1 MDWLITILGIIA
13 LIVLHEAGHFA
24 AAKAV
29 GMRVERFS
37 LFFPPSIVKLRRGET
52 EYAIGAIPLGG
63 YVKIAGM
70 SPVELQYADLRE
82 AEGAYYMKAPWR
94 RIVVI
99 LAGPAV
105 NIAIAFVLFGAVLL
119 SSGLASGKETLVNLN
134 PGLHVLG
141 APSTEVGAVIEGYP
155 AAGVLHPGDRILTID
170 GRRAS
175 VSATERVV
183 AADRCAGGL
192 LDGCR
197 GAKRVQ
203 LTIRRDGRTLPV
215 AIVPRYSARAHRM
228 LIGIDFAPRVKSF
241 GPLAA
246 AGGSISSMWKATEET
261 VAGLGR
267 AVASSKERSHLKSI
281 VGITQVTEEAV
292 ASGPGRAL
300 VVLGY
305 VSLVLGVL
313 NLFPFLPLDG
323 GHIVWSLAE
332 KLRGRRVSMATM
344 WRVSSVGLLLMA
356 FLVVNG
362 FSNDISRLLG

>member
-13 LIVLHEAGHFA
+13 LIILHEAGHFA

-37 LFFPPSIVKLRRGET
+37 LFFPPSILKVKRGET
-52 EYAIGAIPLGG
+52 EYAIGALPLGG

-70 SPVELQYADLRE
+70 SPLELERTDLRE
-82 AEGAYYMKAPWR
+82 ADGAYYMKSPWR

-99 LAGPAV
+99 LAGPVV
-105 NIAIAFVLFGAVLL
+105 NIVIAFVLFGVVLL
-119 SSGLASGKETLVNLN
+119 SGGLASGKETLMNLN
-134 PGLHVLG
+134 PGLNALR
-141 APSTEVGAVIEGYP
+141 SDTQVGAIVEGYP
-155 AAGVLHPGDRILTID
+155 AEGRLELGDRILTVNGQKATVGSAQRAID
-170 GRRAS
+170 
-175 VSATERVV
+175 
-183 AADRCAGGL
+183 ADRCAGKL
-192 LDGCR
+192 VQGCSAAR
-197 GAKRVQ
+197 PVE
-203 LTIRRDGRTLPV
+203 LTVSRHGHVVPV
-215 AIVPRYSARAHRM
+215 SITPRYDARIGKM
-228 LIGIDFAPRVKSF
+228 LVGIDFGVAPKSF
-241 GPLAA
+241 GLAAA
-246 AGGSISSMWKATEET
+246 AGGSISTMWKATEET
-261 VAGLGR
+261 IAGLGR
-267 AVASSKERSHLKSI
+267 AVTSPKERSHLKSI

-323 GHIVWSLAE
+323 GHIVWSVAE

-356 FLVVNG
+356 FLVING
-362 FSNDISRLLG
+362 FSNDISKLVG

>member
-37 LFFPPSIVKLRRGET
+37 LFFPPSIVKVKRGET

-70 SPVELQYADLRE
+70 SPIELHGTDLRE
-82 AEGAYYMKAPWR
+82 SDGAYYMKAPWR

-99 LAGPAV
+99 LAGPFV
-105 NIAIAFVLFGAVLL
+105 NLLIAFVLFAVVLGGGGLL
-119 SSGLASGKETLVNLN
+119 TGKETLMNLN
-134 PGLHVLG
+134 PALNALR
-141 APSTEVGAVIEGYP
+141 PSTQVGGIYKGYP
-155 AAGVLHPGDRILTID
+155 ADGVLQLGDRILTID
-170 GRRAS
+170 GRKVAIAS
-175 VSATERVV
+175 AQRIIG
-183 AADRCAGGL
+183 ADRCEGRL
-192 LDGCR
+192 VEGCR
-197 GAKRVQ
+197 GGRPLSLTVSRHGKVVP
-203 LTIRRDGRTLPV
+203 LTIT
-215 AIVPRYSARAHRM
+215 PRYSAEARKM
-228 LIGIDFAPRVKSF
+228 LIGIGFKLDAKSF
-241 GPLAA
+241 GLASA
-246 AGGSISSMWKATEET
+246 VGGSISSMWKATQET

-267 AVASSKERSHLKSI
+267 SIASSKERAHLSSI

-300 VVLGY
+300 VVIGY

-323 GHIVWSLAE
+323 GHILWSVAE
-332 KLRGRRVSMATM
+332 KLRGRRISTAAM
-344 WRVSSVGLLLMA
+344 WRVSSVGLLLML

-362 FSNDISRLLG
+362 LSNDIGKIVG